1 MKLESR
7 SYLQYRLIY
16 SKSWLEIVMELKI
29 SGETYR
35 LNSLYSTMCSRF
47 NMQEGLLSVC
57 MIIIIIYM
65 GCNSA
70 SEKYKTVTQDSKQQ
84 GNRGDQI
91 SP

>member
-1 MKLESR
+1 
-7 SYLQYRLIY
+7 
-16 SKSWLEIVMELKI
+16 MELKI

-47 NMQEGLLSVC
+47 KMQEGLLSVC

-65 GCNSA
+65 RCNSA